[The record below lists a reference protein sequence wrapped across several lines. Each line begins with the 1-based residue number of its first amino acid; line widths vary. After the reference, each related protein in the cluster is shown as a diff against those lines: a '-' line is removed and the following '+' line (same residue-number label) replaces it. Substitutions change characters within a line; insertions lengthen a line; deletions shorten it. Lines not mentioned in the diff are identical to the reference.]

1 MIEIL
6 RNLKINGKKTNE
18 DTIVIDKHINNNI
31 PIDDV
36 PLWFEIAS
44 VEKEDIV
51 VKPLKNTAL
60 GVLLFITSIILP
72 LNSKNLLI

>member
-1 MIEIL
+1 LIEIL

-36 PLWFEIAS
+36 PL
-44 VEKEDIV
+44 
-51 VKPLKNTAL
+51 
-60 GVLLFITSIILP
+60 
-72 LNSKNLLI
+72 